1 LFAIFLE
8 ISTSFPKMIGH
19 TFALGKV
26 AARRVLSAG
35 NPRGALQSAAR
46 HSTAVTLPADSNQAL
61 GLGQYAKDFIGGK
74 YGDNI
79 DDSVWEKIEMFH
91 TDSVMCGVSAL
102 ALKTNAPTV
111 LRQEALDCYPDSKGA
126 TVFGSKVKCAPEKV
140 ICANASAVRE
150 WDSNGTVFG
159 YNPNIPG
166 HTAGEF
172 GHNDFYPV
180 VVAASQ
186 VTGNIDGKTALKAMI
201 CIDEIRGRLA
211 ETFSLKSYKID
222 HVVHGAIAS
231 AAVYGA
237 LLGASVEE
245 IESAIGMA
253 VAHYIPFRAIRAG
266 KQLSDSKGA
275 SAAIST
281 EAAVL
286 SMRRA
291 MRGFVGPKDIFRNP
305 EAIFRFFEPTT
316 GTAANKDNIDIT
328 LGNKVRW
335 GVGPAPFNLVLSH
348 SGSDFAVCGMHFKLG
363 LYEHQ
368 SAGALEGILAALVN
382 NPELLAGGVDAIEN
396 INIVAYEPA
405 FGIIGDPAK
414 KDPTTRQSAD
424 HSMAFIVSR
433 ILQKALKAGKVP
445 SAMDAA
451 WMELMLSPYD
461 YGKDALYES
470 DTRALMQKITFSH
483 GGPEYDAKYPD
494 GIPTSMDITMKG
506 GKVISSGLVMY
517 PSGHARNTSA
527 DLKAILAHKN
537 SMLGDIVFADKATT
551 SAFVGKLQSMKTLS
565 AADAQTVYEFDWSKM
580 NSHPCID

>member
-1 LFAIFLE
+1 LAQAPHLLG
-8 ISTSFPKMIGH
+8 TPYWAMLGR
-19 TFALGKV
+19 ALGTVARRRV
-26 AARRVLSAG
+26 AAASIGRHLR
-35 NPRGALQSAAR
+35 AATR
-46 HSTAVTLPADSNQAL
+46 PCSSVTLPADSNQAL
-61 GLGQYAKDFIGGK
+61 GIGQYAKDFIGGK
-74 YGDNI
+74 YGDKI
-79 DDSVWEKIEMFH
+79 DDFAWERIEMFH

-111 LRQEALDCYPDSKGA
+111 LRAEALDYADAKGA
-126 TVFGSKVKCAPEKV
+126 KVFGSSATCAPEKV
-140 ICANASAVRE
+140 IAANSSAVRE

-159 YNPNIPG
+159 YNPKIPG

-180 VVAASQ
+180 VVAAAQ
-186 VTGNIDGKTALKAMI
+186 VMGNVDGKTALKAMI
-201 CIDEIRGRLA
+201 AIDEIRGRLA
-211 ETFSLKSYKID
+211 EVFSLKSYKID

-237 LLGASVEE
+237 LLGASAEQ
-245 IESAIGMA
+245 IESAIGMT

-275 SAAIST
+275 SAALST

-316 GTAANKDNIDIT
+316 GTQKSKDNIDIT

-335 GVGPAPFNLVLSH
+335 GPGASPFNLVLSH
-348 SGSDFAVCGMHFKLG
+348 SGNDFAHCGMHFKLG

-368 SAGALEGILAALVN
+368 SAGALEGVLSALVN
-382 NPELLAGGVDAIEN
+382 NPELASGGVDGIEG
-396 INIVAYEPA
+396 IKIVAYEPA

-414 KDPTTRQSAD
+414 KDPKTRQSAD

-433 ILQKALKAGKVP
+433 ILQKAMKFENLPG
-445 SAMDAA
+445 SMDAA
-451 WMELMLSPYD
+451 WMKLMLSPYD
-461 YGKDALYES
+461 YGADALYDSE
-470 DTRALMQKITFSH
+470 TRALMAKISFAH

-494 GIPTSMDITMKG
+494 GIPTSIDITLKG
-506 GKVISSGLVMY
+506 GKLISSGMVMY

-527 DLKAILAHKN
+527 DLKKILEHKYK
-537 SMLGDIVFADKATT
+537 MLGDIVFLGDDVV
-551 SAFVGKLQSMKTLS
+551 SSFVGRLQKLKTLS
-565 AADAQTVYEFDWSKM
+565 AAEVGEIYNFDWPKM
-580 NSHPCID
+580 KSHPCIDG

>member
-1 LFAIFLE
+1 ML
-8 ISTSFPKMIGH
+8 SR
-19 TFALGKV
+19 ALGSV
-26 AARRVLSAG
+26 AGRRAASRSWTAVARPFS
-35 NPRGALQSAAR
+35 
-46 HSTAVTLPADSNQAL
+46 AVTLPADSNQAL
-61 GLGQYAKDFIGGK
+61 GIAQYAKDFIGGK
-74 YGDNI
+74 YGDKV
-79 DDSVWEKIEMFH
+79 DASVYERVEMFH

-111 LRQEALDCYPDSKGA
+111 LREEALEYRDAKGA
-126 TVFGSKVKCAPEKV
+126 TVFGSSALCAPEKCV
-140 ICANASAVRE
+140 AANASAVRE

-159 YNPNIPG
+159 FNPKIPG
-166 HTAGEF
+166 HDAGEF

-180 VVAASQ
+180 VLAAAQ
-186 VTGNIDGKTALKAMI
+186 VTGNVDGKKALRAMI
-201 CIDEIRGRLA
+201 AIDEIRGRLA
-211 ETFSLKSYKID
+211 EVFSLKSYKID

-245 IESAIGMA
+245 IESAIGMCI
-253 VAHYIPFRAIRAG
+253 AHYVPFRAIRAG

-275 SAAIST
+275 SAAISS

-291 MRGFVGPKDIFRNP
+291 MRGFIGPRDIFRNP

-316 GTAANKDNIDIT
+316 GAVKSKDNVDIT

-335 GVGPAPFNLVLSH
+335 GVGPSPFNLVLSH
-348 SGSDFAVCGMHFKLG
+348 SGDDFAVMGMHFKLG

-368 SAGALEGILAALVN
+368 SAGALEGLITALVN
-382 NPELLAGGVDAIEN
+382 NPELVKGGAANIEN

-414 KDPTTRQSAD
+414 KDPKTRQSAD

-433 ILQKALKAGKVP
+433 ILVKAIAEGKVP
-445 SAMDAA
+445 STMDAA

-461 YGKDALYES
+461 YGKDALY
-470 DTRALMQKITFSH
+470 DAATRDIMSKITFSH

-494 GIPTSMDITMKG
+494 GIPTSMDITLKD
-506 GKVISSGLVMY
+506 GKKISSGLVMY
-517 PSGHARNTSA
+517 PSGHARNATA

-537 SMLGDIVFADKATT
+537 RMLGDIVFSDRGTVD
-551 SAFVGKLQSMKTLS
+551 SFVGRLQRMKDLS
-565 AADAQTVYEFDWSKM
+565 AEEVKGVYDFDWGAM
-580 NSHPCID
+580 RSHPCID

>member
-1 LFAIFLE
+1 ML
-8 ISTSFPKMIGH
+8 S
-19 TFALGKV
+19 
-26 AARRVLSAG
+26 RVLGSAG
-35 NPRGALQSAAR
+35 RRASRGASLHVARAA
-46 HSTAVTLPADSNQAL
+46 STITLPAESNQAL
-61 GLGQYAKDFIGGK
+61 GIAQYAKDFIGGK
-74 YGDNI
+74 YGDKI
-79 DDSVWEKIEMFH
+79 DASVWEKIEQFH
-91 TDSVMCGVSAL
+91 TDSVMCGISAL

-111 LRQEALDCYPDSKGA
+111 LRTEALEYADAKGA
-126 TVFGSKVKCAPEKV
+126 TAFGSMQKCAPEKV
-140 ICANASAVRE
+140 IAANASAVRE

-159 YNPNIPG
+159 YNPSIPG

-180 VVAASQ
+180 VMAAAQ
-186 VTGNIDGKTALKAMI
+186 VTGKVDGKKALLAMI
-201 CIDEIRGRLA
+201 CLDEIRGRLA
-211 ETFSLKSYKID
+211 EVFSLKSYKID

-237 LLGASVEE
+237 LLDATAEE
-245 IESAIGMA
+245 IESAIGMT

-275 SAAIST
+275 SAALST

-291 MRGFVGPKDIFRNP
+291 MRGFIGPKDVFRNP

-316 GTAANKDNIDIT
+316 GATASKDLVDIT

-335 GVGPAPFNLVLSH
+335 GVGASPFNLVLSTE
-348 SGSDFAVCGMHFKLG
+348 GSDFAVCGMHFKLG

-368 SAGALEGILAALVN
+368 SAGALEGALQALVN
-382 NPELLAGGVDAIEN
+382 NPEFLSGGIDGIDN

-433 ILQKALKAGKVP
+433 ILKKAFDAGKMP
-445 SAMDAA
+445 SKMDDA
-451 WMELMLSPYD
+451 WMEMMLSPYD
-461 YGKDALYES
+461 YGADALYDK

-494 GIPTSMDITMKG
+494 GIPTSMDITLKG
-506 GKVISSGLVMY
+506 GKKISSGLVMY
-517 PSGHARNTSA
+517 PSGHARNTTA
-527 DLKAILAHKN
+527 NLKQILAYKN
-537 SMLGDIVFADKATT
+537 RLLGEIVFSDAVQVD
-551 SAFVGKLQSMKTLS
+551 AFVSRLVNMKSLS
-565 AADAQTVYEFDWSKM
+565 SEEVVKVYDFDWSKM
-580 NSHPCID
+580 KSHKCIDG

>member
-1 LFAIFLE
+1 
-8 ISTSFPKMIGH
+8 MG
-19 TFALGKV
+19 ALGI
-26 AARRVLSAG
+26 A
-35 NPRGALQSAAR
+35 
-46 HSTAVTLPADSNQAL
+46 
-61 GLGQYAKDFIGGK
+61 QYAKDFIGGK
-74 YGDNI
+74 YGDKV
-79 DDSVWEKIEMFH
+79 DDFVWERIEMFH
-91 TDSVMCGVSAL
+91 TDAVMCGISAL

-111 LRQEALDCYPDSKGA
+111 LREEALEYADAKGA
-126 TVFGSKVKCAPEKV
+126 TVFGSKVKCSPEKV
-140 ICANASAVRE
+140 IAANSSAVRE

-159 YNPNIPG
+159 YNPKIPG

-180 VVAASQ
+180 VMAAAQVA
-186 VTGNIDGKTALKAMI
+186 GNIDGKKQLLAMI
-201 CIDEIRGRLA
+201 ALDEIRGRLA
-211 ETFSLKSYKID
+211 EVFSLKSYKID

-237 LLGASVEE
+237 LLGASAEQ

-253 VAHYIPFRAIRAG
+253 VAHYVPFRAIRAG

-316 GTAANKDNIDIT
+316 GVPASKDNVDIT

-335 GVGPAPFNLVLSH
+335 GVGPSPFNLVLSH

-368 SAGALEGILAALVN
+368 SAGALEGLISALVK
-382 NPELLAGGVDAIEN
+382 NPSLVSDGADAIEN

-414 KDPTTRQSAD
+414 KDPKTRQSAD

-433 ILQKALKAGKVP
+433 ILQKVLKSGTVP
-445 SAMDAA
+445 STMDAA

-461 YGKDALYES
+461 YGEEALYEK

-494 GIPTSMDITMKG
+494 GIPTSVDITMKG

-551 SAFVGKLQSMKTLS
+551 AAFVGKLQSLKSLS
-565 AADAQTVYEFDWSKM
+565 AAETQTIYEFDWDKM
-580 NSHPCID
+580 NN

>member
-1 LFAIFLE
+1 ML
-8 ISTSFPKMIGH
+8 
-19 TFALGKV
+19 LGRAGKI
-26 AARRVLSAG
+26 ASRRMVV
-35 NPRGALQSAAR
+35 
-46 HSTAVTLPADSNQAL
+46 TAVPRHRHCTSITLPADSNQAL
-61 GLGQYAKDFIGGK
+61 GIGQYAKDFIGGK

-79 DDSVWEKIEMFH
+79 DDSVWQKIEMFH

-111 LRQEALDCYPDSKGA
+111 LREEVFEYPDPKGA
-126 TVFGSKVKCAPEKV
+126 TAFGSKVKGAPEKV

-159 YNPNIPG
+159 YNPSIPG

-180 VVAASQ
+180 VVAAAQ
-186 VTGNIDGKTALKAMI
+186 VAGNIDGKTALKAMI

-211 ETFSLKSYKID
+211 EVFSLKSYKID

-237 LLGASVEE
+237 LLGASAEQ

-316 GTAANKDNIDIT
+316 GTEASKDNVDIT

-368 SAGALEGILAALVN
+368 SAGAIEGIIAALVN
-382 NPELLAGGVDAIEN
+382 NPEFCTGGLDAIDN

-414 KDPTTRQSAD
+414 KDPKTRQSAD

-433 ILQKALKAGKVP
+433 VLVKAFKAGKVP
-445 SAMDAA
+445 STMDGS
-451 WMELMLSPYD
+451 WKELMLSPYD
-461 YGKDALYES
+461 YGKDALYDP

-494 GIPTSMDITMKG
+494 GIPTSLDITMKG
-506 GKVISSGLVMY
+506 GKKISSGLVMY

-527 DLKAILAHKN
+527 DLRGILDHKN
-537 SMLGDIVFADKATT
+537 SMLGSIVFKDKATT
-551 SAFVGKLQSMKTLS
+551 DAFVGKLKSLKSLS
-565 AADAQTVYEFDWSKM
+565 AAETQTIYEFDWNAM
-580 NSHPCID
+580 NSHPCIDG